1 MLVQIESGEA
11 NPSIA
16 TLCKLAAALGA
27 SVADLVQLSGQHPAE
42 VLPAAAPRLLW
53 RGPKGGT
60 ATLLVGSAGPDM
72 LELWSWELRPGER
85 YDAPA
90 HPQRHRGADSRQ
102 PGALA
107 LAFGEVNYVIA
118 AGGSAVAH
126 TDRPHA
132 YACDGRKP
140 VRVHDGRRG
149 VAQRPRAA
157 RLALGGMAC
166 PGSRSFAPLLLAIAG
181 SVALPRRREI
191 DSEDLRSSGRVDRP
205 LCDGARRQR
214 PRLRG
219 GPAPVAGDRAVA
231 AVASDDRRGRAGRA
245 DDRARASCSLT
256 AARGRS
262 ARRRSRPTGWSPS
275 CWSSSATSPSG
286 KRCQRSRSSACCSAW
301 SGSRCCND
309 RPRPATHTT
318 STSAGSRSGG
328 SPRRE
333 DRRRHPLWRSLRA
346 SARPWRRRARRGG
359 G

>member
-1 MLVQIESGEA
+1 MTKSAKRAGPAAKSEQQLVQLLSSRIRERRQDRRLSLDRLAALSEVSKGVLVQIESGEA

-85 YDAPA
+85 YDALA
-90 HPQRHRGADSRQ
+90 HPQGTQELIHVSQ
-102 PGALA
+102 GALA

-140 VRVHDGRRG
+140 VRFTMV
-149 VAQRPRAA
+149 VAEWH
-157 RLALGGMAC
+157 
-166 PGSRSFAPLLLAIAG
+166 S
-181 SVALPRRREI
+181 
-191 DSEDLRSSGRVDRP
+191 
-205 LCDGARRQR
+205 
-214 PRLRG
+214 
-219 GPAPVAGDRAVA
+219 
-231 AVASDDRRGRAGRA
+231 
-245 DDRARASCSLT
+245 

-262 ARRRSRPTGWSPS
+262 SR
-275 CWSSSATSPSG
+275 
-286 KRCQRSRSSACCSAW
+286 
-301 SGSRCCND
+301 
-309 RPRPATHTT
+309 
-318 STSAGSRSGG
+318 
-328 SPRRE
+328 
-333 DRRRHPLWRSLRA
+333 
-346 SARPWRRRARRGG
+346 
-359 G
+359 